1 MEVYYA
7 ELFQMYCLVM
17 KAFQIDTRSYDQI
30 HENGLAFK
38 DISLDKS
45 LTSDFSVATT
55 SVPDQPDLVPPPQRC
70 MKNRK
75 EFYFVVNLNACLIT
89 KGPLN

>member
-30 HENGLAFK
+30 HENGLAFQRY
-38 DISLDKS
+38 IPGQEFNIWFQCGHHLSSWSARSCAPIAAMYEKS
-45 LTSDFSVATT
+45 QGILFRS
-55 SVPDQPDLVPPPQRC
+55 
-70 MKNRK
+70 
-75 EFYFVVNLNACLIT
+75 
-89 KGPLN
+89 